1 MQVSGGRPASSHVP
15 IVERGMLLV
24 ESAIVYNNLPFFIE
38 AKFNTMI
45 RRIPVARSLV
55 ACGLATLMILALQ
68 SGPVAAAPYDD
79 ASRLFKQGNFSAAME
94 KIDAAITANPRDAR
108 SRFLK
113 GLILT
118 EQNKPADAIGVF
130 TSLTEDY
137 PELPEPYNNLAVLY
151 ASQGQYDKARKSLEM
166 AIRTHPSYAVAHEN
180 LGDVYA
186 KMASEAYD
194 KALQLDRSN
203 AAAQTKLAMIKDLFS
218 SSVVPGKAGGEQV
231 ETPEPAPASAA
242 KPSPQEAKGTV
253 TKPAPVPA
261 APAPG
266 KADSDAVI
274 AAVEGW
280 AKAWSAKDANGYLSY
295 YAPNFKVPGGEARS
309 AWEATRRERITKP
322 KKIEVVVGS
331 PKVSFDASGRA
342 VVKFRQGYKSDTL
355 DTSGAKT
362 LTLVRNNDRWQILQE
377 KMN

>member
-1 MQVSGGRPASSHVP
+1 
-15 IVERGMLLV
+15 
-24 ESAIVYNNLPFFIE
+24 
-38 AKFNTMI
+38 MI
-45 RRIPVARSLV
+45 RPLLAARSLV

-68 SGPVAAAPYDD
+68 SGPAVAAPYDD
-79 ASRLFKQGNFSAAME
+79 ASRLFKQGNYPAALE
-94 KIDAAITANPRDAR
+94 KIDAAIAANPRDAR

-118 EQNKPADAIGVF
+118 EQNKPAEAIGVF

-151 ASQGQYDKARKSLEM
+151 ASQGQYDKARKALEM

-218 SSVVPGKAGGEQV
+218 SSVVPGKASVAEA
-231 ETPEPAPASAA
+231 EPAEPAPSAPT

-253 TKPAPVPA
+253 TKPA
-261 APAPG
+261 APASPG
-266 KADSDAVI
+266 KADGDAVL

-280 AKAWSAKDANGYLSY
+280 AKAWSNKDAGGYLSY
-295 YAPNFKVPGGEARS
+295 YAPNFQVPGGESRS
-309 AWEATRRERITKP
+309 VWEATRRDRITKP
-322 KKIEVVVGS
+322 KKIEVTVGS

-342 VVKFRQGYKSDTL
+342 MVKFRQGYKSDTL
-355 DTSGAKT
+355 DTAGAKT
-362 LTLVRNNDRWQILQE
+362 LILVKSNERWQILQE